1 MGELPY
7 TLEVSSPGV
16 DRPLTERRHWR
27 RAVGR
32 LVIAPLA
39 GAAGQHAGNGMTHVE
54 GRIAAASDRGVTL
67 DNGGGLRE
75 YSYAELGPGRVQI
88 EFGHP
93 EPGDEDEPKADADS
107 ELAVLDDEFADE
119 LDDDDYQG
127 EED

>member
-1 MGELPY
+1 
-7 TLEVSSPGV
+7 
-16 DRPLTERRHWR
+16 
-27 RAVGR
+27 VGR
-32 LVIAPLA
+32 LVIAPLT
-39 GAAGQHAGNGMTHVE
+39 GAAGQHAGNGMTQAE

-67 DNGGGLRE
+67 DTGAGLRE

-88 EFGHP
+88 EFGHL
-93 EPGDEDEPKADADS
+93 EPGAEDEPEADADS